1 MNEPGLCAGLVRVW
15 RLDPEAAVRFP
26 YPVERDRPDRLG
38 TWASI
43 DARLWMLAFA
53 LAGLAVLLAV
63 PLLQEGVLPQ
73 SPFTIP
79 WWAMTIAFM
88 ITEAFAVHLESRGE
102 AHAITFT
109 EIPFVAGLM
118 MAAPDDL
125 LIGRVLAGVLVLG
138 LLRRQSIHKL
148 VINLGLFAAEAALA
162 ITVYRAVL
170 GTGSATGLLG
180 WVAAFAAMLSTQV
193 LATISVTIAIWI
205 FSGWAGRAAVQQVAV
220 LGAMSSIANTSVG
233 LAVVISLWQETYVG
247 VLMVTVIA
255 VLFVLYRRFV
265 QLTEQHKNLA
275 TLHGFTRSL
284 GGSEIAEIERA
295 VVLGARE
302 ILRAEHA
309 ALLLPPLRDGTS
321 ATRVLALG
329 DVVTHIAIS
338 REELASDLERMLPD
352 GLPRLYTAG
361 EPLPGWL
368 GELGVKDTA
377 MVPLRNE
384 GGVVGALVVS
394 NRLTEVSSFV
404 ADDLV
409 LFETLA
415 NLAQVALEN
424 GRLVEALKHDAR
436 EKAYQ
441 FLHDPVT
448 GLPNRASLEQ
458 ELDRAI
464 RAAQRNEQR
473 VGLLFVDLDTF
484 SEVSDTLGIATAES
498 VLVSVRDRLSALLPG
513 RAQLLRFTGDQFA
526 VLMTGLASEEAV
538 LDLAELIRGDFDTP
552 FTADTVS
559 LVLGASLGVAL
570 YPDHARDADTLLTR
584 AYAATY
590 TARAEGSGIEVYSAE
605 ADPYA
610 PRRLAL
616 AAELAAAL
624 ETGEVDV
631 YLQPKVSL
639 PGGMVVGAEALVRW
653 THPRLGPLGPDQFI
667 PAAEHTGVIRQ
678 LTLYVV
684 KEALAQCRI
693 WRDAGLDLT
702 ISVNLS
708 ARNLFDTHLVQD
720 IGEAIDAAGVPAASL
735 TLELTESTVMGG
747 SSRSML
753 VLNGLH
759 SLGVGLSVDD
769 FGTGY
774 SSLTHL
780 RNLPV
785 TELKIDKSFVMTM
798 MTNDQ
803 DAVIVRALVD
813 LGQSLGLR
821 TVAEGVESP
830 DALAMLTSYQCDEAQ
845 GYLISRPLPADQF
858 HRWLARQPGRRIDH
872 GSEVV
877 PFQRDQ
883 RRRAG
888 EFNQ

>member
-1 MNEPGLCAGLVRVW
+1 
-15 RLDPEAAVRFP
+15 
-26 YPVERDRPDRLG
+26 
-38 TWASI
+38 
-43 DARLWMLAFA
+43 MLAFA
-53 LAGLAVLLAV
+53 LASLAALLAV
-63 PLLQEGVLPQ
+63 PLLQDEVLPQ

-79 WWAMTIAFM
+79 WWAMTIGFM
-88 ITEAFAVHLESRGE
+88 ITESFAVHLESRGE

-109 EIPFVAGLM
+109 EIPFVVGLM

-148 VINLGLFAAEAALA
+148 VINLGLFAAEATLA
-162 ITVYRAVL
+162 VTVYRAVL
-170 GTGSATGLLG
+170 GTGSATGLPG

-233 LAVVISLWQETYVG
+233 LAFVISIWQETYVG
-247 VLMVTVIA
+247 SLMVTVIA
-255 VLFVLYRRFV
+255 VLFLLYRRFV

-284 GGSEIAEIERA
+284 GSSEIVEIERA

-338 REELASDLERMLPD
+338 RDDLARDLERMLPD
-352 GLPRLYTAG
+352 GQPRLYTPG

-384 GGVVGALVVS
+384 GAVVGALVVS
-394 NRLTEVSSFV
+394 NRLTDVSSFV
-404 ADDLV
+404 AEDLV
-409 LFETLA
+409 VFETLA

-424 GRLVEALKHDAR
+424 GRLVETLKHDAQ
-436 EKAYQ
+436 EKAYES
-441 FLHDPVT
+441 LHDPVT
-448 GLPNRASLEQ
+448 GLPNRVSLEQ

-464 RAAQRNEQR
+464 RTAKHNEQR
-473 VGLLFVDLDTF
+473 VGLVFVDLDTF
-484 SEVSDTLGIATAES
+484 AEVSDTLGIAAADR
-498 VLVSVRDRLSALLPG
+498 VLVSVRDRLLALLSG
-513 RAQLLRFTGDQFA
+513 RTQLVRFTGDQFV
-526 VLMTGLASEEAV
+526 VLVTGPTSEEAIV
-538 LDLAELIRGDFDTP
+538 GLAEVIRNDFDAP

-590 TARAEGSGIEVYSAE
+590 TARTEGSGIEVYSAE

-616 AAELAAAL
+616 AAELAAAI
-624 ETGEVDV
+624 EKGGVDV
-631 YLQPKVSL
+631 YLQPKVNL
-639 PGGMVVGAEALVRW
+639 LDGMVVGAEALVRW
-653 THPRLGPLGPDQFI
+653 THSRLGPLGPDQFI
-667 PAAEHTGVIRQ
+667 PAAEHTGVIRP

-684 KEALAQCRI
+684 KEALDQCRI
-693 WRDAGLDLT
+693 WRDAGFDLT

-708 ARNLFDTHLVQD
+708 ARNLFDTHLVRD
-720 IGEAIDAAGVPAASL
+720 IGAAIVEAGVPATSL
-735 TLELTESTVMGG
+735 TLELTESTVMAG
-747 SSRSML
+747 SNRSME
-753 VLNGLH
+753 VINGLH
-759 SLGVGLSVDD
+759 NLGVGLSVDD

-780 RNLPV
+780 RKLPV

-813 LGQSLGLR
+813 LGRSLGLR

-830 DALAMLTSYQCDEAQ
+830 EALGMLRTYQCDEAQ
-845 GYLISRPLPADQF
+845 GYLISRPLPAQQF
-858 HRWLARQPGRRIDH
+858 HRWLDSQSGRRIDH
-872 GSEVV
+872 GPEVLAF
-877 PFQRDQ
+877 PRDQ
-883 RRRAG
+883 RRIVG
-888 EFNQ
+888 DFGP